1 MGEIPKLYFQE
12 VFTMNEETK
21 VIEEAT
27 TEQQKGLTKKEKL
40 KLFLQKAKPVLKAA
54 SLIGA
59 VGVGIVAKAIYDDK
73 KYGDLKPRWYTGW
86 TPDEHVPQKTAV
98 FAEGPSL
105 RELKKNPNA
114 TGCCRITF
122 DEDEFDKTFPED

>member
-1 MGEIPKLYFQE
+1 
-12 VFTMNEETK
+12 MNEETK

-27 TEQQKGLTKKEKL
+27 TEQQKELTKKEKL

-59 VGVGIVAKAIYDDK
+59 VGVGIMAKALYDDK
-73 KYGDLKPRWYTGW
+73 KYGNLKPRWYSGW
-86 TPDEHVPQKTAV
+86 DPEECERVEKKTTV
-98 FAEGPSL
+98 FVEGPSL

-114 TGCCRITF
+114 NGHCAISF
-122 DEDEFDKTFPED
+122 DEDDFNRAFPEN